1 MAHIVRHFFYIYN
14 HTKYKVII
22 MNRTNR
28 LILGAVV
35 LGSTLLAGC
44 ASNAK
49 IDQLSS
55 DVQTLSAKVEQ

>member
-1 MAHIVRHFFYIYN
+1 
-14 HTKYKVII
+14 

-44 ASNAK
+44 A
-49 IDQLSS
+49 
-55 DVQTLSAKVEQ
+55 

>member
-1 MAHIVRHFFYIYN
+1 
-14 HTKYKVII
+14 
-22 MNRTNR
+22 MNRTNQ

-44 ASNAK
+44 SSNAK

-55 DVQTLSAKVEQ
+55 DVQTLSAKVEQLS

>member
-1 MAHIVRHFFYIYN
+1 M
-14 HTKYKVII
+14 T
-22 MNRTNR
+22 RTNK

-44 ASNAK
+44 SSNAG

-55 DVQTLSAKVEQ
+55 DVQTLSAKVEQLSNDVNAMRS